1 MSTSDRAGVAPVAN
15 PPRALTAAD
24 LAAVLQVSVRTVRRR
39 IAAGEVHVIR
49 FGRSVRVPAEEANRL
64 LGAK

>member
-24 LAAVLQVSVRTVRRR
+24 LAAALQVSVRTVRRM